1 MAEVLDWT
9 DFSTTIVLKL
19 KLKELDEVVFVF
31 TDRHEAVVT
40 NPLGLWAAGK
50 LKPVIFAFDWFDLSF
65 CGIV

>member
-9 DFSTTIVLKL
+9 DFSTTFVIKL
-19 KLKELDEVVFVF
+19 KLKELNEVVIVF

-40 NPLGLWAAGK
+40 NPLGLWAADK
-50 LKPVIFAFDWFDLSF
+50 FKSVIFAFDWFDLSL